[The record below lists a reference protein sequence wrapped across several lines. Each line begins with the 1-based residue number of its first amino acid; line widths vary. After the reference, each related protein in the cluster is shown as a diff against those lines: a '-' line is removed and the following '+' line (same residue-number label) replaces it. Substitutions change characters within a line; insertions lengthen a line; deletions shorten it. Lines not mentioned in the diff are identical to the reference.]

1 LSGCGW
7 RGRCTGQTWRA
18 HLEIHEELALIGDSI
33 FDNAA
38 YTRGEPDVVSHLRT
52 ILPSGWRA
60 QLLAVDGATTRGL
73 AAQAARVPASATR
86 LVVSV
91 GGNDA
96 LMHQDLLMMPVRS
109 SAAALMVIAER
120 VAAFERDY
128 RTAIDAV
135 LRLRRDTTLCTI
147 YNGNLEEPRATAA
160 RIALTAFNDVIL
172 RLAVEHRLKLIDL
185 RLVCREPADYANPIE
200 PSGTGG
206 RKIAE
211 AIARA
216 LGAVSARAPAQV
228 WA

>member
-1 LSGCGW
+1 VASAEAALD
-7 RGRCTGQTWRA
+7 T
-18 HLEIHEELALIGDSI
+18 HEEIALLGDSI

-52 ILPSGWRA
+52 ILPAGWRA
-60 QLLAVDGATTRGL
+60 HLLAVDGATTGGL
-73 AAQAARVPASATR
+73 AGQAARVPATATR
-86 LVVSV
+86 LVVSI

-96 LMHQDLLMMPVRS
+96 LMHQDLLTLPVRS
-109 SAAALMVIAER
+109 SGDALVAIAQRAAAFDRA
-120 VAAFERDY
+120 Y
-128 RTAIDAV
+128 RTALGAV
-135 LRLRRDTTLCTI
+135 LRLGRDTTLCTI

-172 RLAVEHRLKLIDL
+172 RAAIEERLKLIDL
-185 RLVCREPADYANPIE
+185 RLVCRVPADYANPIE

-216 LGAVSARAPAQV
+216 LGAVSDGVPAQI
-228 WA
+228 WT